1 MLDGG
6 WVERVLPRFPVAA
19 RQMVAAR
26 AAPVRGTS
34 AATIHRHFP
43 GRSAERRAG
52 RPHESIRREMV
63 RTATSLK
70 EER

>member
-6 WVERVLPRFPVAA
+6 WVERDRPWFHEATRQTVAA
-19 RQMVAAR
+19 RV
-26 AAPVRGTS
+26 APVRGTS
-34 AATIHRHFP
+34 AATIHRHSP
-43 GRSAERRAG
+43 GRSAEPTRRA
-52 RPHESIRREMV
+52 PHESIRREMG